1 MTPKEIIEAL
11 EEYFKDRMDEKID
24 LNELAFALLD
34 ADDCKESLIEE
45 LDYWTV
51 YGIRY

>member
-11 EEYFKDRMDEKID
+11 AEYFKDRIDEKID
-24 LNELAFALLD
+24 LDELGFALLD

-45 LDYWTV
+45 LEYN
-51 YGIRY
+51 GL

>member
-11 EEYFKDRMDEKID
+11 AEYFKDRMDQKIV

-34 ADDCKESLIEE
+34 TDDCKESLIEE
-45 LDYWTV
+45 LEYN
-51 YGIRY
+51 GL

>member
-11 EEYFKDRMDEKID
+11 EEYFENRMDEKID
-24 LNELAFALLD
+24 LNELGYALLD

-45 LDYWTV
+45 LEYN
-51 YGIRY
+51 GL

>member
-11 EEYFKDRMDEKID
+11 QEHFEDRMDQKID
-24 LNELAFALLD
+24 LKSIGYALLD

-45 LDYWTV
+45 LEYN
-51 YGIRY
+51 GL

>member
-11 EEYFKDRMDEKID
+11 EKYFKDKMDGKID

-45 LDYWTV
+45 LEYN
-51 YGIRY
+51 GL